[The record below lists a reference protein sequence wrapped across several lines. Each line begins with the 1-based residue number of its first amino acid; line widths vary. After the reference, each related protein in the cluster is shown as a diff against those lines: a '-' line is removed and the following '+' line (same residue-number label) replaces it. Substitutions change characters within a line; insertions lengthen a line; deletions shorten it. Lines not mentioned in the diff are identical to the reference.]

1 MNTRDHKQ
9 FQERVRLLLDS
20 FVQDLPVRIDQ
31 IEQQWVQL
39 QTKWDSKA
47 IQALHSLVHNLVSNS
62 MTFGFP
68 ALSTEARALEQIFKR
83 LLQEEM
89 LPNPSLTDEVGK
101 QVNALKKI
109 SVENLPELESQIA
122 SAIDTTENVLF
133 SSVHDSN
140 LIFVVEDDAEAAQE
154 LALQL
159 RYYGYEVEVF
169 NHLEKFS
176 AALKQRP
183 NAITLMDIEFPGD
196 AMGGI
201 HFMENMQKELP
212 YSARVIFI
220 SVHDD
225 MAYRLGAVRAGS
237 VAFFTKPIN
246 SNELI
251 DQLDLITASQVQEP
265 FRVLLVNDSTI
276 ELTYHAAILEQ
287 ADMIVRSVSEPLK
300 LIEALND
307 FDPDLILMDLYMPEC
322 NGTELSRVIRQID
335 GLISIPIVYLASEND
350 FTTQPEA
357 MSLQGDDFLVKPI
370 APSFLVSAI
379 TSRVTRARALR
390 SLMIHDGL
398 TGLLNHTAI
407 KEELARE
414 VVRSS
419 RLKTSLSFAMVDIDY
434 FKKVND
440 TYGHAAG
447 DRVLKSLARLLK
459 QRLRETDIVGRYGGE
474 EFAVIMND
482 TDATSAA
489 KVVDEIRN
497 VFSRLL
503 HLSHDEE
510 FSVNFSCGI
519 ADLAHFSDAVSL
531 CEAAD
536 QALYQ
541 AKQRGRNKV
550 VINVGD

>member
-9 FQERVRLLLDS
+9 FQERVRFLLDS
-20 FVQDLPVRIDQ
+20 FVQDLPVRIDE
-31 IEQQWVQL
+31 IEQQWRQL

-47 IQALHSLVHNLVSNS
+47 MQALHSLVHNLVSNS

-68 ALSTEARALEQIFKR
+68 ALSTEARALEQLFKR

-89 LPNPSLTDEVGK
+89 LPNPSLADDVDK
-101 QVNALKKI
+101 QVYALKKI

-133 SSVHDSN
+133 SPIHDSN
-140 LIFVVEDDAEAAQE
+140 LIFVVEDDVEAAQE

-169 NHLEKFS
+169 NHLEKFR

-225 MAYRLGAVRAGS
+225 MNFRLGAVRAGS

-287 ADMIVRSVSEPLK
+287 ADMIIRSVSEPLK
-300 LIEALND
+300 LVEALND
-307 FDPDLILMDLYMPEC
+307 FDPDLILMDLYMTEC
-322 NGTELSRVIRQID
+322 NGTELSRVIRQMD

-350 FTTQPEA
+350 FNTQPEA

-519 ADLAHFSDAVSL
+519 ADLAHFQDAVSL